1 MKLKY
6 VAIHGRKR
14 TVGATITAVFL
25 SAPFIVTL
33 LMVLTGIDASL
44 RDGTWMIP
52 TVLFAG
58 ILVCGYLYLTPTS
71 YLLLNP
77 QMCMATYVD
86 GKDRSD
92 VTFEALGPI
101 LLKITVA
108 PANPRRRHYVVE
120 TAAVPVI
127 FYTDSLRDPAFA
139 KARELCKFLGV
150 KGELVDGLQ
159 PGVPIDG

>member
-14 TVGATITAVFL
+14 TIGALIIAVFL
-25 SAPFIVTL
+25 SAPFVATL
-33 LMVLTGIDASL
+33 LMTLTGYDASL
-44 RDGTWMIP
+44 RTGTWMIP
-52 TVLFAG
+52 VVLFAG
-58 ILVCGYLYLTPTS
+58 ILVCGYLYLTPQS

-77 QMCMATYVD
+77 QTRTATFVN
-86 GKDRSD
+86 GKERSD
-92 VTFEALGPI
+92 YTFAALGPI

-108 PANPRRRHYVVE
+108 PAKRRRRHYVVE

-127 FYTDSLRDPAFA
+127 FHEDFLRDTALA
-139 KARELCKFLGV
+139 KARELCQFLGV

-159 PGVPIDG
+159 PGVPIG

>member
-25 SAPFIVTL
+25 SAPFVVTS

-52 TVLFAG
+52 AVLFTG
-58 ILVCGYLYLTPTS
+58 ILVCGYLYMTPRS
-71 YLLLNP
+71 YVLLNP
-77 QMCMATYVD
+77 QTRTATYVD
-86 GKDRSD
+86 GKERSHF
-92 VTFEALGPI
+92 TFAALGPI
-101 LLKITVA
+101 LLKTTVA
-108 PANPRRRHYVVE
+108 PANPRRRQYVVE

-127 FYTDSLRDPAFA
+127 FYIDSLRDPALA
-139 KARELCKFLGV
+139 KARELCEFLGV

-159 PGVPIDG
+159 PGVPIG

>member
-14 TVGATITAVFL
+14 TTGAVITAVFL
-25 SAPFIVTL
+25 SVPFAVML

-52 TVLFAG
+52 VVLFAG
-58 ILVCGYLYLTPTS
+58 LLVCGYLYLTPKS

-77 QMCMATYVD
+77 QTRTATYVD
-86 GKDRSD
+86 GKERGDF
-92 VTFEALGPI
+92 TFAALGPI

-108 PANPRRRHYVVE
+108 PANPRRHQYVVE

-139 KARELCKFLGV
+139 KARELCAFLGV

-159 PGVPIDG
+159 PGVPIG

>member
-25 SAPFIVTL
+25 SAPFAVTL
-33 LMVLTGIDASL
+33 LMTLTGIEASL

-52 TVLFAG
+52 VVLFAG
-58 ILVCGYLYLTPTS
+58 LLVCGYLYLTPQS
-71 YLLLNP
+71 YLQLNP
-77 QMCMATYVD
+77 QTRTATFVD
-86 GKDRSD
+86 GKTTSD
-92 VTFEALGPI
+92 FTFAALGPI

-108 PANPRRRHYVVE
+108 PANPRRRQYVVE
-120 TAAVPVI
+120 TATVPVI
-127 FYTDSLRDPAFA
+127 FYIDSLQDPALA
-139 KARELCKFLGV
+139 KARELCAFLGV

-159 PGVPIDG
+159 PGVPIG